1 MRHRQKGSG
10 DGRHM
15 VKSPAVC
22 SPVRGALLH
31 VARAR
36 AACLALLLLVFGG
49 CSAGYAQLS
58 GAAATLN
65 REVAALQDDMVL
77 RNILRRSA
85 GQPAHFSSLPL
96 IRGRNRFTTAIGLTL
111 PFGRGNNARALF
123 EPALEAEIGPGF
135 DYATL
140 YNDQFLGPMRSPV
153 SMETLAAFLRTG
165 RSREAIL
172 TTAIGSIRWRDG
184 AGMRSY
190 VNDPETP
197 AEFAAFQQRLQRL
210 MDQGLTTEVALL
222 IRNISP
228 PFPLD
233 RTPALGELGTVQRE
247 GLMVEELPREPG
259 ERTRRFQLRRLEE
272 GQRFCFAAP
281 RGRLEALARC
291 GGAPGEWRPRFQ
303 HGDPRVFGG
312 TSPVVFDAGAEGRIE
327 IELRSPLEMLDYLGA
342 LVRLG
347 PERGPMVRRADGARM
362 PLFVVEPWAPGRPAL
377 AATTRH
383 GQRHVI
389 PAGEAGGHSG
399 QVFSFLV
406 HLVGAVQSVLNVPMT
421 GVVVGD

>member
-1 MRHRQKGSG
+1 
-10 DGRHM
+10 M
-15 VKSPAVC
+15 VGIPAAC
-22 SPVRGALLH
+22 SPVRGAPLRA
-31 VARAR
+31 ARAR
-36 AACLALLLLVFGG
+36 AVCLALLLLALGG
-49 CSAGYAQLS
+49 CSTGYAQLS

-65 REVAALQDDMVL
+65 REVATLQDDMVL

-96 IRGRNRFTTAIGLTL
+96 IRGRNRFTTSVGLTL
-111 PFGRGNNARALF
+111 PFGRGGNARTLF
-123 EPALEAEIGPGF
+123 EPAVEAEIGPGF

-140 YNDQFLGPMRSPV
+140 YNDQFLGPMRAPV

-172 TTAIGSIRWRDG
+172 TTAIGGIRWRDG
-184 AGMRSY
+184 AGTRSY
-190 VNDPETP
+190 VNDPENP
-197 AEFAAFQQRLQRL
+197 AGFAAFQQRLERL

-222 IRNISP
+222 VRNVSP

-233 RTPALGELGTVQRE
+233 QTPVLGELGIAQRE
-247 GLMVEELPREPG
+247 GLMTEELPREPG
-259 ERTRRFQLRRLEE
+259 ERTRRFQLRRLDE
-272 GQRFCFAAP
+272 GRRFCFAAP
-281 RGRLEALARC
+281 RERLKVLARC

-303 HGDPRVFGG
+303 HGDPRAFGG

-377 AATTRH
+377 AATALH
-383 GQRHVI
+383 GRRHVI

-399 QVFSFLV
+399 EAFSFLV
-406 HLVGAVQSVLNVPMT
+406 HLVGTAQSVLNVPMT